1 MDTFQIPFYKLN
13 PEMNNSNAPKSTRYN
28 FTWWM
33 KNLLIA
39 AVVYMLCPSLVK
51 SNLGYEWLID
61 GYAKSNLE
69 AVRQI
74 EGFTNDQKLEAKLG
88 YDYAF
93 IEMIRRTTP
102 ENAVVFYPSREDFTD
117 KAASTGISFS
127 GNLCDKLSAVR
138 FLYPRK
144 IVIKQELNKTSWSK
158 KLTHVAIVNGHWREL
173 LPYKVS
179 DAALITVLPTSPAEA
194 AKLQNRQ

>member
-1 MDTFQIPFYKLN
+1 
-13 PEMNNSNAPKSTRYN
+13 MNNSNAPKSTRYN

-51 SNLGYEWLID
+51 SNMGYEWLID

-69 AVRQI
+69 AVKQI

-158 KLTHVAIVNGHWREL
+158 KITHVAIVNGHWREL

-194 AKLQNRQ
+194 AKLQNRK

>member
-1 MDTFQIPFYKLN
+1 MDTDKIPFHKLN
-13 PEMNNSNAPKSTRYN
+13 QKMNNSKSPKSTRYD

-51 SNLGYEWLID
+51 SNMGYGWLID
-61 GYAKSNLE
+61 GYAKGNLE
-69 AVRQI
+69 AVKQI
-74 EGFTNDQKLEAKLG
+74 KDFTYDQKLETKLG

-117 KAASTGISFS
+117 KNATAGINFS

-179 DAALITVLPTSPAEA
+179 DAVQITVLPTSPAEA
-194 AKLQNRQ
+194 AKLQNKQ